1 MTDLEKQVSNCVTEG
16 LTAAIQARLQQGYG
30 DNPLNKLI
38 DSVVVSRLPEIRTTL
53 ESAIDVSLKGDFK
66 KNLQSA
72 VEHKLARILVS
83 KMEGEVEKRVC
94 ELRTNPE
101 FRAKVT
107 LAVTNLVEAMV
118 KEQRAKT

>member
-1 MTDLEKQVSNCVTEG
+1 MTDLEKQVSHCITDG
-16 LTAAIQARLQQGYG
+16 LTEAIKARLAIGYG
-30 DNPLNKLI
+30 DSPLNKLV

-53 ESAIDVSLKGDFK
+53 ENAIDVSLKGDFK

-83 KMEGEVEKRVC
+83 KMEGEIEKRVC

-107 LAVTNLVEAMV
+107 LAVTNLVETMV
-118 KEQRAKT
+118 AEQRAKA